1 MSDTPIRHLARR
13 ISQIRPIDRTGKLQL
28 ARELR
33 AARGRMYASAPPIA
47 IDMVEALAMLMAFLA
62 SAEEVPGEA
71 LQTVARLTAGLDER
85 YFAPPLPDPAQQVPT
100 GPAGLDAS
108 SRLGEILV
116 HLGIIT
122 SEQLDEALRIQKV
135 WRIPLGA
142 CTEKLGFATGAQIAR
157 ALELQARLRASVTPN
172 APLPQAAA
180 PAGFRPL
187 GSTPPGAATSAPGA
201 EPALGAA
208 PGPRRSELKLE
219 LRERSRGQMLGELLI
234 EQGVL
239 SKEQLD
245 HGLKMQRA
253 AGLRLGEALIQLGYA
268 TREQVK
274 QALLLQEKMRK

>member
-1 MSDTPIRHLARR
+1 MADTPIQHLARR
-13 ISQIRPIDRTGKLQL
+13 ISQIRSIDRTGKLQL

-33 AARGRMYASAPPIA
+33 AARGRMYASAPQVA
-47 IDMVEALAMLMAFLA
+47 IDLVETLAMLMAFLA
-62 SAEEVPGEA
+62 SADEVPAEA

-85 YFAPPLPDPAQQVPT
+85 FFAPPLPDPAQQVPT
-100 GPAGLDAS
+100 GPAGLDPS

-122 SEQLDEALRIQKV
+122 PEQLEEALRIHRV

-142 CTEKLGFATGAQIAR
+142 CAEKLGFATGAQIAR
-157 ALELQARLRASVTPN
+157 ALELQARLRAGAAPH
-172 APLPQAAA
+172 APLPAAHPAPSFTPVGTGHAPAA
-180 PAGFRPL
+180 P
-187 GSTPPGAATSAPGA
+187 PGGLS
-201 EPALGAA
+201 LGA
-208 PGPRRSELKLE
+208 PPPRKSELKLE
-219 LRERSRGQMLGELLI
+219 LRERGKGPMLGELLLD
-234 EQGVL
+234 QGHI

-245 HGLKMQRA
+245 YALKMQRA